1 MIGLVVVC
9 HNRKLAEE
17 IINFS
22 NEMKQFDFSVEN
34 GGGTSGEIYGTEPQ
48 IILDA
53 IKRADKGDGVLIFVD
68 LGSSIMNTEMALE
81 MLETTDKIKIADAPL
96 VEGLISAVAGN
107 FPGINFEELK
117 EISEESKKFIKVND

>member
-1 MIGLVVVC
+1 MIGLVVVS

-22 NEMKQFDFSVEN
+22 NGMKQFDFPVEN

-48 IILDA
+48 IIMDA
-53 IKRADKGDGVLIFVD
+53 VKRADKGEGVLIFVD

-81 MLETTDKIKIADAPL
+81 ILGNPEKIYIVDAPL
-96 VEGLISAVAGN
+96 VEGVISGVAGN
-107 FPGINFEELK
+107 FPGISVEELK
-117 EISEESKKFIKVND
+117 QISEESKNFIKIK

>member
-1 MIGLVVVC
+1 MIGIVVVS

-22 NEMKQFDFSVEN
+22 EEMRQFDFPMEN
-34 GGGTSGEIYGTEPQ
+34 GGGTGSEIYGSEPS

-81 MLETTDKIKIADAPL
+81 MLEDSSKVRIVDAPL
-96 VEGLISAVAGN
+96 VEGVISAVAGN
-107 FPGINFEELK
+107 FPGVTFEELIQ
-117 EISEESKKFIKVND
+117 ISEESKDFIKIK

>member
-1 MIGLVVVC
+1 MIGLVVVS

-22 NEMKQFDFSVEN
+22 NEMKQFDFPVEN

-48 IILDA
+48 IIMDA
-53 IKRADKGDGVLIFVD
+53 IKRADKGEGVLIFVD

-81 MLETTDKIKIADAPL
+81 MLGNPEKIYIVDAPL
-96 VEGLISAVAGN
+96 VEGVISGVAGN
-107 FPGINFEELK
+107 FPGISAEELK
-117 EISEESKKFIKVND
+117 QISEESKNFIKIK